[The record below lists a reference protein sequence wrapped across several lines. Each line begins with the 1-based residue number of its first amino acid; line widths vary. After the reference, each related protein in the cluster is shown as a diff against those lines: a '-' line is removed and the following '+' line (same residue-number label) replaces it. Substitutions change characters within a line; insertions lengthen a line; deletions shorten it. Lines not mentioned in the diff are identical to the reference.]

1 MSTPLHQRTATE
13 LARAI
18 AAEETTAEA
27 IVRDCLERIEARE
40 DTVGAWQTLAGEAA
54 IAAAQALDSGPNR
67 GLLHGVPVG
76 VKDITD
82 TVDLPTTYG
91 SAIYADHRPGWDAAC
106 VALVKAAGGIVMGKT
121 VTTEFAYFQPGKTAN
136 PHNPAHTPGGSSS
149 GSAAAVGDS
158 MVPLAF
164 GSQTAGSVIRPA
176 SYCGVIGF
184 KPTQGWH
191 SLAGVKALAHS
202 LDTLGWFA
210 RSVDDIALM
219 RAVQLGETVAPDPT
233 IPAAP
238 RVGLCRTHDWG
249 EAEPATIAT
258 VEGAAKALGDAGASI
273 VDVPLPA
280 AFAQLRMAHELLMD
294 YEVVRDLAHEWRA
307 HGGVLSDTL
316 RQHIE
321 AGAATREVDYLAA
334 AALGRSCRAELR
346 QVFGDCD
353 VLLAPSAP
361 GEAPAGL
368 AATGL
373 PTFNRM
379 WTFLHTPALNL
390 PGATG
395 PNGLPVGVQVVGLPG
410 ADAALLRAGRWIEGR
425 LR

>member
-1 MSTPLHQRTATE
+1 MGGETMSTPLHQRTATE
-13 LARAI
+13 LAQAI
-18 AAEETTAEA
+18 ATGEATAEA
-27 IVRDCLERIEARE
+27 IVRDCLARIEDRE

-54 IAAAQALDSGPNR
+54 VAAAQALDSGPNR

-76 VKDITD
+76 VKDIID
-82 TVDLPTTYG
+82 TVDLPTSYG
-91 SAIYADHRPGWDAAC
+91 STIYADHRPGWDAAC

-164 GSQTAGSVIRPA
+164 GSQTAGSLIRPA
-176 SYCGVIGF
+176 SYCGVVGF

-191 SLAGVKALAHS
+191 SLAGIKALAHS

-219 RAVQLGETVAPDPT
+219 RAVQLGEAVVPDPT
-233 IPAAP
+233 MPAAP
-238 RVGLCRTHDWG
+238 RVGLCRTHDWN
-249 EAEPATIAT
+249 EAEPATVAA
-258 VEGAAKALGDAGASI
+258 VEGAARALGDAGAT
-273 VDVPLPA
+273 VGDVPLPA
-280 AFAQLRMAHELLMD
+280 AFAQLRMAQELLMD
-294 YEVVRDLAHEWRA
+294 YEVARDLAHERRA
-307 HGGVLSDTL
+307 HGDVLSDTL

-321 AGAATREVDYLAA
+321 AGAATSEVDFLAA

-361 GEAPAGL
+361 GEALLGSAG
-368 AATGL
+368 
-373 PTFNRM
+373 
-379 WTFLHTPALNL
+379 
-390 PGATG
+390 
-395 PNGLPVGVQVVGLPG
+395 GV
-410 ADAALLRAGRWIEGR
+410 A
-425 LR
+425 